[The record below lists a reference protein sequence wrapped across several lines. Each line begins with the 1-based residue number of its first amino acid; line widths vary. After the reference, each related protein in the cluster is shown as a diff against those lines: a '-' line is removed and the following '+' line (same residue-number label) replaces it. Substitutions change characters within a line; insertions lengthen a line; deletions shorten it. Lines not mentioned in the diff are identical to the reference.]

1 MDHPLEQGIT
11 VGFFSFVGP
20 NYSRSSTLLNFNS
33 PGIQKRYVH
42 VPTKFLKSIYWIFK
56 NRTSFA
62 NLDVLVVMS
71 PCHLL
76 SPVLKIIT
84 RKPVILDAGWSL
96 TDGTL
101 SRGFK
106 VRSFCKLP
114 MVAGIDFISL
124 HSANLVLVESILQRD
139 RVQKIFGLPLKKIH
153 VSYTGLDESQFKEE
167 FELPPNESD
176 LVSKLREHVNQK
188 NLIVLFR
195 GKVNK
200 EAGFKNICDAAR
212 ILTKQATFIFILG
225 DRDVLPNDLENSI
238 RLSSV
243 SPSEMREIYAI
254 AHVAIGQISDH
265 PRLKYTIPHKAF
277 EAGYF
282 KKAYV
287 TSGSRG
293 INEIYKDDSVIYL
306 SNSNPES
313 LAEAILTLA
322 NRKIRETFQDQIW
335 LKYQH
340 SLSQEFINEQFER
353 LIRDCVNHLS

>member
-1 MDHPLEQGIT
+1 
-11 VGFFSFVGP
+11 
-20 NYSRSSTLLNFNS
+20 
-33 PGIQKRYVH
+33 VH
-42 VPTKFLKSIYWIFK
+42 VPAKFLKSINWIFK
-56 NRTSFA
+56 NRASFA
-62 NLDVLVVMS
+62 KLDVLVVMS

-76 SPVLKIIT
+76 SPVLKVII

-106 VRSFCKLP
+106 VRSLYKLP

-153 VSYTGLDESQFKEE
+153 VSYTGLDESQFKED
-167 FELPPNESD
+167 LKPPPIESD
-176 LVSKLREHVNQK
+176 LVSKLREYVNQES
-188 NLIVLFR
+188 LIVLFR

-212 ILTKQATFIFILG
+212 ILAKQATFIFILG
-225 DRDVLPNDLENSI
+225 DRDALPNDLENVI
-238 RLSSV
+238 RLSNV
-243 SPSEMREIYAI
+243 SPSEMQEIYAF
-254 AHVAIGQISDH
+254 AHVAVGQISDH

-293 INEIYKDDSVIYL
+293 IKEIYKEDSVIYL

-313 LAEAILTLA
+313 LAEAILTLE
-322 NRKIRETFQDQIW
+322 NRKVRETFEDQIW
-335 LKYQH
+335 LQYLY
-340 SLSQEFINEQFER
+340 SLSQEVINEQFDT
-353 LIRDCVNHLS
+353 LIRDCVNQFS

>member
-1 MDHPLEQGIT
+1 MNHSQEQEIT
-11 VGFFSFVGP
+11 VGFFSFVGS

-33 PGIQKRYVH
+33 PGIQKKYVH
-42 VPTKFLKSIYWIFK
+42 VPAKLLKSINWIIR
-56 NRTSFA
+56 NRSSIA
-62 NLDVLVVMS
+62 KIDVLVVMS

-106 VRSFCKLP
+106 VWSFYKLP
-114 MVAGIDFISL
+114 IVACIDFLSL
-124 HSANLVLVESILQRD
+124 HSANLVLVESMLQRD
-139 RVQKIFGLPLKKIH
+139 RVQKFFGLPLKKIH

-167 FELPPNESD
+167 HKLPPTESD
-176 LVSKLREHVNQK
+176 VVSKLREYVNQK

-225 DRDVLPNDLENSI
+225 DRDVLPNDLENAI
-238 RLSSV
+238 RISSV
-243 SPSEMREIYAI
+243 SSSEMREIYAI

-265 PRLKYTIPHKAF
+265 PRLEYTIPHKAF

-287 TSGSRG
+287 TSGNLG
-293 INEIYKDDSVIYL
+293 IKEIYKEDSAIYL

-313 LAEAILTLA
+313 LAEAICALA
-322 NRKIRETFQDQIW
+322 NRKVRETFEDQIW
-335 LKYQH
+335 LQYQH
-340 SLSQEFINEQFER
+340 SLSQEVINEKFER
-353 LIRDCVNHLS
+353 LIRDYVNQPS